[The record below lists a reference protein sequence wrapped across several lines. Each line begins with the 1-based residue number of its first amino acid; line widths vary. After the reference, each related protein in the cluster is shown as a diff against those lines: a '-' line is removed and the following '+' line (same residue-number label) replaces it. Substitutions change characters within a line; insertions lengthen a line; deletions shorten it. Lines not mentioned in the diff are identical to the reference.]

1 MGEGGVAQRVV
12 GFRHHTLL
20 GSKKREMR
28 DVHLAGKDVRTVT
41 MTAFKLA
48 KPLVGSKEVV
58 LVN

>member
-1 MGEGGVAQRVV
+1 MAQRVV